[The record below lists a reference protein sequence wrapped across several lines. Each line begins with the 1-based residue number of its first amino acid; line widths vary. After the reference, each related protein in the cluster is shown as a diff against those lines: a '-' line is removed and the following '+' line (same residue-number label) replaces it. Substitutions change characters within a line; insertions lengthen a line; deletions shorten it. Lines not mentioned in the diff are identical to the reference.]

1 MGLLEPLIQGFPQV
15 TVILW
20 NNPATRY
27 KPSTSDFRFC
37 GNAFF
42 VFRGDIWRG
51 AIGGPPL
58 AHGFATPLPL
68 ADAIAHGG
76 AVEPIGGLA
85 LLHTVGY

>member
-51 AIGGPPL
+51 AIGGPPI
-58 AHGFATPLPL
+58 AQGFATPIPVF
-68 ADAIAHGG
+68 AG
-76 AVEPIGGLA
+76 VEAMFAGDGRMFA
-85 LLHTVGY
+85 GW